1 MSARTSMLRYLLF
14 RIAGLLA
21 ERAPRRVVYALAW
34 LAAEVA
40 FLVNSHG
47 RAVATSNIRHV
58 LGPTASPVA
67 VRRAV
72 RGCFHAAAAYYADLA
87 CTPRM
92 RPAEF
97 FAHNVRV
104 TGLEHLTAAVASGRG
119 VIAATIHYGNPE
131 YVGQCLSSLGI
142 SFMALVEPLEPPALA
157 ELFRRYRSSQGQKFV
172 DADVSGVKQA
182 IRHLRRGGLLAVLV
196 DRDIQ
201 RRGAEVTFFGAPA
214 RIPTGAV
221 DLAAHTGAV
230 LLPLLTRRIA
240 LDRFEAVIEP
250 PLELVRTGD
259 EVADR
264 RLNTERLIQRFEP
277 YLRQDPSQWF
287 VLQEPVWSEDRA
299 RLNRHAPN
307 PPGGARRARRPVR
320 RAGA

>member
-1 MSARTSMLRYLLF
+1 MVRYFLF
-14 RIAGLLA
+14 RVAGLIA
-21 ERAPRRVVYALAW
+21 ERAPKRIVYALAW
-34 LAAEVA
+34 LAAEAA

-47 RAVATSNIRHV
+47 RSVASSNIRHV
-58 LGPTASPVA
+58 LGATASPVA
-67 VRRAV
+67 VRRVV

-87 CTPRM
+87 RTPKM

-97 FAHNVRV
+97 FAHNVTV
-104 TGLEHLTAAVASGRG
+104 SGLDYLTAAVAGGRG

-142 SFMALVEPLEPPALA
+142 SFMALVEPLDPPALA
-157 ELFRRYRSSQGQKFV
+157 ELFRRYRSSQGQQFV

-201 RRGAEVTFFGAPA
+201 HRGVEVTFFGAPA
-214 RIPTGAV
+214 QIPTGAV
-221 DLAAHTGAV
+221 DLALHTGAV
-230 LLPLLTRRIA
+230 VLPLLTRRIA

-250 PLELVRTGD
+250 PLELIRTGD
-259 EVADR
+259 EAADR
-264 RLNTERLIQRFEP
+264 RRNTERLIQRFEP
-277 YLRQDPSQWF
+277 YLRRDPSQWF

-299 RLNRHAPN
+299 RLSRDGSTRPSPAQHPRRA
-307 PPGGARRARRPVR
+307 ARRAR
-320 RAGA
+320 A

>member
-1 MSARTSMLRYLLF
+1 MVRYVLF
-14 RIAGLLA
+14 RVAGLIA
-21 ERAPRRVVYALAW
+21 ERAPRRIVYALAW

-40 FLVNSHG
+40 FLVNGHG
-47 RAVATSNIRHV
+47 RTVATSNIRHV
-58 LGPTASPVA
+58 LGPTASAAA
-67 VRRAV
+67 VRRVV

-87 CTPRM
+87 RTPRM

-104 TGLEHLTAAVASGRG
+104 SGLEHLTTAVASGRG

-142 SFMALVEPLEPPALA
+142 SFMALVEPLDPPALS
-157 ELFRRYRSSQGQKFV
+157 ELFRRYRASQGQQFV

-201 RRGAEVTFFGAPA
+201 HRGVEVTFFGAPA

-221 DLAAHTGAV
+221 DLALHTGAV
-230 LLPLLTRRIA
+230 VLPLLTRRID

-250 PLELVRTGD
+250 PFDLLGTGD
-259 EVADR
+259 EAADR
-264 RLNTERLIQRFEP
+264 RRNTERLIQRFEP
-277 YLRQDPSQWF
+277 YLRRDPSQWF

-299 RLNRHAPN
+299 RLSRDVSNRPDPN
-307 PPGGARRARRPVR
+307 RRSRRTARRAR
-320 RAGA
+320 A